1 MPFATTWVELEIIIL
16 SEVSQR
22 EMPYDIT
29 YMWNL
34 NYDTNELIYKAEA
47 DSQTQTHGCQG
58 GGMREGVGGWDQQM
72 QSIIYRI
79 DKQQGPAVQQ
89 REYIQY
95 SMINHNGKKY

>member
-34 NYDTNELIYKAEA
+34 NYDTNEPMYERETELQI
-47 DSQTQTHGCQG
+47 QRTNCGCQERV
-58 GGMREGVGGWDQQM
+58 REGWTGSLGLVNE
-72 QSIIYRI
+72 SY
-79 DKQQGPAVQQ
+79 
-89 REYIQY
+89 YIQ
-95 SMINHNGKKY
+95 NR